1 MLEEVAQSLF
11 LLGREVGQVCHFLQ
25 VVDVGKQIF
34 GIGQMLVYVVK
45 VGQKHFSPTVK
56 LVQRFG
62 GVLAHHFAVYLVK
75 HTDRFDVFGS

>member
-11 LLGREVGQVCHFLQ
+11 LLGREVGQVCHLLQ

-45 VGQKHFSPTVK
+45 VGKEHFSPTVK